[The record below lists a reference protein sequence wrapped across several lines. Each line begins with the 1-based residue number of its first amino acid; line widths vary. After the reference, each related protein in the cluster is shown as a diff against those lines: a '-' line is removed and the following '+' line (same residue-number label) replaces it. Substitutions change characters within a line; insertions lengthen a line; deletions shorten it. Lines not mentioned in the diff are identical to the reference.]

1 MICLRC
7 KDIEAAPDYPV
18 CTDCEPFAHFE
29 YRTGCRCQNA
39 VCTEKRLKALQFTE
53 TGHQHTDLQNG
64 TAAKRKNT
72 VVDYRTLKARKEAL
86 GFRIDDIQTRCGFS
100 DITISKVLN
109 GSENHEIDTYK
120 RIAEAL
126 ELEVVLTFRP
136 KLVSA
141 VSAAIFERRH
151 L

>member
-1 MICLRC
+1 MYCLRC
-7 KDIEAAPDYPV
+7 KETETASDYPV
-18 CTDCEPFAHFE
+18 CSTCEVFCHFD
-29 YRTGCRCQNA
+29 YQPLCRCERP
-39 VCTEKRLKALQFTE
+39 VCAEKRLKALQFTDAD
-53 TGHQHTDLQNG
+53 HDRAALQG
-64 TAAKRKNT
+64 LTVGRKQT

-136 KLVSA
+136 KRE
-141 VSAAIFERRH
+141 AAQRREAA
-151 L
+151 